1 MVDKKDVVD
10 EKSVTGRESED
21 VDPTQAPAAGQ
32 AGGGEPRIQF
42 TAAVKPGRKRP
53 ISGDAPAFG
62 IPITKRS
69 QSIVSIPQVISAKD
83 KDRLQ
88 RERENEE
95 KNVTIDEHL
104 MPHADVATRYQTKIN
119 MDKPGESYGLTS
131 EQAASLLLE
140 HGPNILTPP
149 KKRHPFLKYLDCLSS
164 LFNLLLVFAGVLEYI
179 LLGINFKDNFQN
191 TYLGAILIVV
201 ALINAFIEFYQQQ
214 KSQALL
220 ESFLQMI
227 PAKCM
232 CLRDGKLAQIEA
244 STLVPG
250 DVVYMRMGDKNP
262 ADVLVFSASDCH
274 VDNSSLTG
282 ESEPQERLKDNDM
295 QNPLEASNIMFNST
309 LVVSGEAYGIVIRT
323 GDRTMLGQIAH
334 LTAGE
339 EKTASPLAHEID
351 NFVKLI
357 ATIAIVTA
365 IIFFGIA
372 FPVNNNNAS
381 LAINFAI
388 GIFVAWVPEGL
399 PATVTMLLTIAAKR
413 MANQNVLV
421 KDLQGVE
428 TLGAITLLATD
439 KTGTLTRNQ
448 MTATNI
454 WTCDELYEASA
465 SAGVEKQ
472 VASLDRPGIPDMLH
486 TFALCSRAKFDRT
499 DVPIKER
506 EVLGDATESGLLRY
520 AAEQLDDFDNLA
532 TTYPKVFELP
542 FNSDTKWHMSIHK
555 KKHANGALTLYIKGA
570 PERIWR
576 LCNRMLTGVDGECVP
591 LTDKHK
597 EAYDA
602 TYEHMASLGHRVLGF
617 AEMFLPADQYP
628 EDFAFDKK
636 EKNYPLGDF
645 IFTGLASL
653 QDPPKH
659 GVREAIGRCRS
670 AGIKV
675 IMVTGDHPLTAE
687 AIGRKINLMLGETKE
702 MVAKRKNKKVEDV
715 GENEYDAV
723 VIHGER
729 IDSLTDAEW
738 DNIFWKDEIIFART
752 SPKHKLEIVRRAQ
765 SMGHIVGVTGDGVND
780 SPALKKADLGIAMNM
795 SGSDVS
801 KEAAS
806 MILLD
811 DNFASIIRGIEE
823 GRLIFVNLKK
833 SIQYTITHSTPEV
846 IPNLLYVIVP
856 IPLPLSAILILVIDL
871 GFELIAALSFAWDPP
886 ETAEGLMKLPP
897 RKPVTQET
905 SNIFRRRALRRT
917 QSRFDE
923 EAGVVI
929 SPENQTK
936 MQQYMYKARQVFTKE
951 FWVDKFEN
959 TGAEVLVDGP
969 LLSWSYIEIGL
980 IEAVGALTSFFV
992 VMNRR
997 GITPYDAHILQK
1009 GAGPPTNYFT
1019 DDAQPYKGID
1029 GPTQVDIL
1037 AEAQSMYYWAIMT
1050 MQMFNLFAC
1059 KTRLTLPF
1067 GRYMFANR
1075 VTFYS
1080 ILAGAALAAFIIYT
1094 PGVEVVF
1101 KTTRSLSPLYW
1112 LVPMAFG
1119 FFIIGYAS
1127 LRMII
1132 RRRTKPVAWNPEIQ
1146 GLQMFPTIRTFRS
1159 MSIRST

>member
-1 MVDKKDVVD
+1 
-10 EKSVTGRESED
+10 
-21 VDPTQAPAAGQ
+21 
-32 AGGGEPRIQF
+32 
-42 TAAVKPGRKRP
+42 
-53 ISGDAPAFG
+53 
-62 IPITKRS
+62 
-69 QSIVSIPQVISAKD
+69 
-83 KDRLQ
+83 
-88 RERENEE
+88 
-95 KNVTIDEHL
+95 
-104 MPHADVATRYQTKIN
+104 
-119 MDKPGESYGLTS
+119 
-131 EQAASLLLE
+131 
-140 HGPNILTPP
+140 
-149 KKRHPFLKYLDCLSS
+149 
-164 LFNLLLVFAGVLEYI
+164 
-179 LLGINFKDNFQN
+179 
-191 TYLGAILIVV
+191 
-201 ALINAFIEFYQQQ
+201 
-214 KSQALL
+214 
-220 ESFLQMI
+220 MI

-232 CLRDGKLAQIEA
+232 CFRDGKLVQLDA
-244 STLVPG
+244 SNLVPG
-250 DVVYMRMGDKNP
+250 DVVFIRMGNKTP
-262 ADVLVFSASDCH
+262 ADILVFSASDCN

-282 ESEPQERLKDNDM
+282 ESEPQERTKDNDKE
-295 QNPLEASNIMFNST
+295 NPLEASNLMFNST

-323 GDRTMLGQIAH
+323 GDSTVLGQIAH

-339 EKTASPLAHEID
+339 EKTTSPLSREID
-351 NFVKLI
+351 NFVKMI
-357 ATIAIVTA
+357 ATVAILTA

-413 MANQNVLV
+413 MASQNVLV

-448 MTATNI
+448 MTTTNL
-454 WTCDELYEASA
+454 WTCGELYEASNR
-465 SAGVEKQ
+465 AGAEMDL
-472 VASLDRPGIPDMLH
+472 AGLDKPGVMNMLYIS
-486 TFALCSRAKFDRT
+486 ALCSRAKFDRT
-499 DVPIKER
+499 DVPIRER
-506 EVLGDATESGLLRY
+506 EILGDATESGLIRY
-520 AAEQLDDFDNLA
+520 AAEQLNNFDNLA
-532 TTYPKVFELP
+532 SEYPKVFELP

-555 KKHANGALTLYIKGA
+555 KRHANGFLTLYIKGA
-570 PERIWR
+570 PECVWR
-576 LCNRMLTGVDGECVP
+576 LCSHILTGVNGKNVE
-591 LTDKHK
+591 LTDDFKT
-597 EAYDA
+597 AYDQ
-602 TYEHMASLGHRVLGF
+602 TYEHMASRGHRVLGF
-617 AEMFLPADQYP
+617 AELLLPGDKYP
-628 EDFAFDKK
+628 EDFVFDKK
-636 EKNYPLGDF
+636 SKNYPLGDF
-645 IFTGLASL
+645 VFVGLASL

-659 GVREAIGRCRS
+659 GVREAIGRCRT

-687 AIGRKINLMLGETKE
+687 AIGRKINLMLSETKA
-702 MVAKRKNKKVEDV
+702 MVAKRKNLPIEEI
-715 GENEYDAV
+715 GENEFKAI
-723 VIHGER
+723 VIHGEQ
-729 IDSLTDAEW
+729 IDNLTDVEW

-811 DNFASIIRGIEE
+811 DNFASTVRGIEE

-833 SIQYTITHSTPEV
+833 SIQYTISHSTPEV

-886 ETAEGLMKLPP
+886 ETKDGLMKLPP
-897 RKPVTQET
+897 RKPVTPET

-917 QSRFDE
+917 QSRFDD
-923 EAGVVI
+923 EAGVII
-929 SPENQTK
+929 SPEDQTRLQK
-936 MQQYMYKARQVFTKE
+936 FLWNMRQIFTKE
-951 FWVDKFEN
+951 YWSDKFEN

-969 LLSWSYIEIGL
+969 LLSWAYLEIGL

-992 VMNRR
+992 VLYRR
-997 GITPYDAHILQK
+997 GISPYDAHIMQK
-1009 GAGPPTNYFT
+1009 GAGPPTNYWT
-1019 DDAQPYKGID
+1019 KDAEPYKGIS

-1037 AEAQSMYYWAIMT
+1037 AEAQSMYYWAVMT

-1075 VTFYS
+1075 ATFYC
-1080 ILAGAALAAFIIYT
+1080 ILAGATLAAFIIYT

-1101 KTTRSLSPLYW
+1101 KTSRSLIPLYW

-1119 FFIIGYAS
+1119 FVLIGYAS
-1127 LRMII
+1127 LRMVI
-1132 RRRTKPVAWNPEIQ
+1132 RRKTKPVKWNPEIQ
-1146 GLQMFPTIRTFRS
+1146 GLQMYPTIRTLLPDGSSGRN
-1159 MSIRST
+1159 II

>member
-1 MVDKKDVVD
+1 M
-10 EKSVTGRESED
+10 
-21 VDPTQAPAAGQ
+21 
-32 AGGGEPRIQF
+32 
-42 TAAVKPGRKRP
+42 
-53 ISGDAPAFG
+53 
-62 IPITKRS
+62 
-69 QSIVSIPQVISAKD
+69 
-83 KDRLQ
+83 
-88 RERENEE
+88 
-95 KNVTIDEHL
+95 
-104 MPHADVATRYQTKIN
+104 
-119 MDKPGESYGLTS
+119 
-131 EQAASLLLE
+131 
-140 HGPNILTPP
+140 
-149 KKRHPFLKYLDCLSS
+149 
-164 LFNLLLVFAGVLEYI
+164 
-179 LLGINFKDNFQN
+179 
-191 TYLGAILIVV
+191 GAILIAV
-201 ALINAFIEFYQQQ
+201 AFVNAFIEFYQQQ

-220 ESFLQMI
+220 ESFLAMI

-232 CLRDGKLAQIEA
+232 CFRDGRLAELEA
-244 STLVPG
+244 SALVPG
-250 DVVYMRMGDKNP
+250 DVVHVRMGDKNP
-262 ADVLVFSASDCH
+262 ADLLIFSAADCQ

-282 ESEPQERLKDNDM
+282 ESEPQERTKDNDM
-295 QNPLEASNIMFNST
+295 ENPLEASNLMFNSS
-309 LVVSGEAYGIVIRT
+309 LVVSGEAYGVVIRT
-323 GDRTMLGQIAH
+323 GDGTMLGQIAN

-339 EKTASPLAHEID
+339 EKTNSPLAHEID

-365 IIFFGIA
+365 LIFFGIA

-413 MANQNVLV
+413 MASQNVLV

-448 MTATNI
+448 MTVANL
-454 WTCDELYEASA
+454 WTCNTFYEASQ
-465 SAGVEKQ
+465 SADSELE
-472 VASLDRPGIPDMLH
+472 VAGQDKPGITDLTH
-486 TFALCSRAKFDRT
+486 TFALCTRAKFNRT
-499 DVPIKER
+499 DIPRRDR
-506 EVLGDATESGLLRY
+506 EILADATESGLFRY
-520 AAEQLDDFDNLA
+520 AADNLDDFDNLSSH
-532 TTYPKVFELP
+532 YPKVFELP
-542 FNSDTKWHMSIHK
+542 FNSDTKWHMTIHK
-555 KKHANGALTLYIKGA
+555 KAHANGALTLYIKGA
-570 PERIWR
+570 PERVWR
-576 LCNRMLTGVDGECVP
+576 LCSQILTADGDCTALTEEHTTSYNDVYKRMAG
-591 LTDKHK
+591 
-597 EAYDA
+597 
-602 TYEHMASLGHRVLGF
+602 LGHRVLGF
-617 AEMFLPADQYP
+617 AQLTLPGDKYP
-628 EDFAFDKK
+628 EDFQFDKK
-636 EKNYPLGDF
+636 TKNYPLGDLV
-645 IFTGLASL
+645 FTGLASL

-659 GVREAIGRCRS
+659 GVREAIGRCRE

-687 AIGRKINLMLGETKE
+687 AIGRKINLMLGETRE
-702 MVAKRKNKKVEDV
+702 MVALRKGVPLEQV
-715 GENEYDAV
+715 AEREYDAV

-780 SPALKKADLGIAMNM
+780 SPALKKADLGIAMNI

-806 MILLD
+806 MVLLD

-823 GRLIFVNLKK
+823 GRLIFINLKK

-886 ETAEGLMKLPP
+886 ETADGLMKLAP
-897 RKPVTQET
+897 RKPVTPQT

-929 SPENQTK
+929 SPENQTRL
-936 MQQYMYKARQVFTKE
+936 QIFRGRVRQMLTRE
-951 FWVDKFEN
+951 YWTDKLEN

-980 IEAVGALTSFFV
+980 IQAIGALTSFFV
-992 VMNRR
+992 VMQRR
-997 GITPYDAHILQK
+997 GISPRDAHIMQR
-1009 GAGPPTNYFT
+1009 GAGEPTNYFT
-1019 DDAQPYKGID
+1019 KHAQPYKGID

-1037 AEAQSMYYWAIMT
+1037 AEAQSMYYWAVMT

-1101 KTTRSLSPLYW
+1101 GTTRSLSPLYW

-1119 FFIIGYAS
+1119 CFIIAYAS
-1127 LRMII
+1127 LRMIV
-1132 RRRTKPVAWNPEIQ
+1132 RRRTKPTRWNPEIQ

-1159 MSIRST
+1159 WSARSA